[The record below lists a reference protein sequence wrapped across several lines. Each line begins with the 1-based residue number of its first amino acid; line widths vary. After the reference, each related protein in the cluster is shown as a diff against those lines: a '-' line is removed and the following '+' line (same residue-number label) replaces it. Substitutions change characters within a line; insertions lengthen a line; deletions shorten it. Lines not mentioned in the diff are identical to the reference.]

1 VRTLARSEDAIGGED
16 AGLTARLARVALATS
31 NSVILMDASGAISWV
46 NDGFTA
52 ITGYGL
58 GEAVG
63 QTPCGLLASPE
74 TDPDTLNQIIGCLL
88 AGKGH
93 RCEVLLAA
101 KSGRRFWVNLDIQ
114 PTLDAQGQP
123 DGFVAIQTEVTS
135 AKALEGRLNATTS
148 ALRSA
153 GELAKLGA
161 WEVDLREGVVRWSP
175 ELQAMLGRRSEE
187 DMMASLSTYAVEDRD
202 RVRTYLGTAAQAA
215 ERIEFEARAF
225 SASGETI
232 WLRVIGE
239 PEMVDGKVVTLRGAS
254 QDITAQRLAHAELAE
269 SERFGRGVIDGLA
282 AMLTVID
289 EDGRIIA
296 ANKAFKGRGAEIT
309 QSAAYPM
316 GRNLFDVLA
325 TLPGSHGRAL
335 TQGIRA
341 VLSGG
346 RDSFNRAYQAKN
358 GEWFR
363 ATAARF
369 AGEGPV
375 RAVVVTQSIED
386 MKRTER
392 RVRETNARLKRARD
406 DANAASEAK
415 SNFLATMSH
424 EIRTPLNGVLGMAQ
438 AMARD
443 ELSPVQRERLGV
455 VRQAGETLLALLNDL
470 LDLSRIEAGRLDLE
484 DGVIDLDQMIGGL
497 QATFTTLA
505 TEKDVSFGVELA
517 PEARGCWR
525 GDPTRVRQILYNL
538 VSNAV
543 KFTARG
549 SVVVKVWREAPN
561 LVFEV
566 TDTGPGIP
574 GDRLSAL
581 FEKFVQA
588 DPSTT
593 RRYGGSGLGLS
604 ICRHLAGLMGGEVAM
619 RSIVDVG
626 SVFTVRLP
634 LEQTEGAAAGQTHD
648 GAPHAPTQ
656 HETSPLRI
664 LAAEDN
670 PMNRLVLKTLLAQ
683 VGLEVECVADG
694 AEAVA
699 AWEQQSWDAILMDV
713 QMPVMDGPTATR
725 AIRAQEAATGR
736 ARTPIIA
743 LTANAM
749 AHHQVEY
756 LGAGMDI
763 LVPKPLEL
771 ERLLMAIQMV
781 LDAGEAEAEAAT
793 QVA

>member
-1 VRTLARSEDAIGGED
+1 VED
-16 AGLTARLARVALATS
+16 AGLAARLARVALATS
-31 NSVILMDASGAISWV
+31 NSVILMDTRGTISWV

-52 ITGYGL
+52 ITGYSL
-58 GEAVG
+58 EDAAG
-63 QTPCGLLASPE
+63 QTPCGLLACPE
-74 TDPDTLNQIIGCLL
+74 TDQDTLHQIIGHLF
-88 AGKGH
+88 AGKGY
-93 RCEVLLAA
+93 RCEVLLGA

-114 PTLDAQGQP
+114 PSFDDQGQP
-123 DGFVAIQTEVTS
+123 EGFVAIQTEVTS
-135 AKALEGRLNATTS
+135 AKALEDRLKATTTS
-148 ALRSA
+148 LRSA
-153 GELAKLGA
+153 GELARLGS
-161 WEVDLREGVVRWSP
+161 WEIDLRNRTVIWSP
-175 ELQAMLGRRSEE
+175 ELAAMLGR
-187 DMMASLSTYAVEDRD
+187 STLVEDLIPSLAAYAEDD
-202 RVRTYLGTAAQAA
+202 RAFVQAQVNHTIATG
-215 ERIEFEARAF
+215 ERIDFEARAM
-225 SASGETI
+225 SGREDQI
-232 WLRVIGE
+232 WVRVIGE
-239 PEMVDGKVVTLRGAS
+239 PEMIDGVCVAVRGAT
-254 QDITAQRLAHAELAE
+254 QDISAQRAAHAELME
-269 SERFGRGVIDGLA
+269 SERFGRGVIDGVA

-289 EDGRIIA
+289 EGGHVIA
-296 ANKAFKGRGAEIT
+296 ANKAFKARGAELVK
-309 QSAAYPM
+309 SDAYPM
-316 GRNLFDVLA
+316 GRNLFNVLKG
-325 TLPGSHGRAL
+325 LPGAHGRAL

-346 RDSFNRAYQAKN
+346 VESFIRAYQGTS

-363 ATAARF
+363 LTASRF

-375 RAVVVTQSIED
+375 RCVVVTQSIED
-386 MKRTER
+386 VKGTER
-392 RVRETNARLKRARD
+392 RLRETNARLKRARD
-406 DANAASEAK
+406 GANAASEAK

-443 ELSPVQRERLGV
+443 ELSPVQHERLGV
-455 VRQAGETLLALLNDL
+455 IRQAGETLLALLNDL

-484 DGVIDLDQMIGGL
+484 DGVIDLDQVIGGV

-525 GDPTRVRQILYNL
+525 GDPTRVRQILYNI

-549 SVVVKVWREAPN
+549 SVWVKVWREAPN

-574 GDRLSAL
+574 TDRLGAL

-604 ICRHLAGLMGGEVAM
+604 ICRHLAGLMGGEVLV
-619 RSIVDVG
+619 RSTLEVG
-626 SVFTVRLP
+626 SVFTLRLP
-634 LEQTEGAAAGQTHD
+634 LERVDDQAMGVAHEARLD
-648 GAPHAPTQ
+648 APTQ
-656 HETSPLRI
+656 NRTSPLRI

-694 AEAVA
+694 AEAIA
-699 AWEQQSWDAILMDV
+699 AWEHQDWDAILMDV

-725 AIRAQEAATGR
+725 EIRAREAAIGR
-736 ARTPIIA
+736 PRTPIIA

-756 LGAGMDI
+756 LGAGMDV

-771 ERLLMAIQMV
+771 ERLLIAIQTV
-781 LDAGEAEAEAAT
+781 LDAADAT
-793 QVA
+793 APATARVA